1 MHADDLDDHPRTR
14 PGHQGKA
21 SIFAH
26 TISRR
31 AKHERIS
38 ISNYLN
44 NLTYRHQTILNTH
57 THAHIEETKDRA
69 EIRSAGLLRHQVVK
83 LVLGYQ
89 LVTVCIPS
97 GDHFLQEGIVA

>member
-1 MHADDLDDHPRTR
+1 MGGLLCGICEEEDLVDELSRLHMHANDLDDHPRTL

-31 AKHERIS
+31 AKHDRIS

-44 NLTYRHQTILNTH
+44 NLTYR
-57 THAHIEETKDRA
+57 D
-69 EIRSAGLLRHQVVK
+69 K
-83 LVLGYQ
+83 L
-89 LVTVCIPS
+89 
-97 GDHFLQEGIVA
+97 F